1 MYGEAKAKELRDSMK
16 GKVVSDETR
25 KLLSEKH
32 KGKKLTKEHRD
43 KISIN
48 SKNRVIRED
57 TKLKIS
63 KLKTKFWEDKKGKSM
78 QELYGDEKASSILA
92 KYPSRKPRSYTEE
105 QRQLTSKN
113 NSLRVKIYKLFMVC
127 GSEIIGTQVQLS
139 KYFNIST
146 DSMKF
151 IINNGIFKNKCRVW
165 M

>member
-1 MYGEAKAKELRDSMK
+1 
-16 GKVVSDETR
+16 
-25 KLLSEKH
+25 
-32 KGKKLTKEHRD
+32 
-43 KISIN
+43 
-48 SKNRVIRED
+48 
-57 TKLKIS
+57 
-63 KLKTKFWEDKKGKSM
+63 M

-151 IINNGIFKNKCRVW
+151 IINNGIFKNKCRGMDVKESIESIIIIGTLKDTRLNLQ
-165 M
+165 